1 MDDGFPFDGK
11 VMNIYFIRVYIIQ
24 LFFLFLELVNLMED
38 ISVARNRY
46 FGILISFLNIIC
58 NFINLKH
65 RICNFNILY
74 LKI

>member
-24 LFFLFLELVNLMED
+24 LFFFFFLELVNLMED

-46 FGILISFLNIIC
+46 FGILISFLNII
-58 NFINLKH
+58 
-65 RICNFNILY
+65 
-74 LKI
+74 